1 MVISELISKMRAE
14 LSDNAEFEARE
25 IVMSVLGI
33 NRNELIINSR
43 KEVGCGE
50 IKKVAEIV
58 NRRKSGEPLQYILG
72 GAEFMSLRFK
82 TSRLTLIPRSDT
94 ETLVEEILEYNNGA
108 SAKLIDIGT
117 GTGCIGI
124 SAAYYNKNILV
135 TLADFK

>member
-1 MVISELISKMRAE
+1 MVISELISKIRAE

-72 GAEFMSLRFK
+72 EAEFM
-82 TSRLTLIPRSDT
+82 
-94 ETLVEEILEYNNGA
+94 
-108 SAKLIDIGT
+108 
-117 GTGCIGI
+117 
-124 SAAYYNKNILV
+124 
-135 TLADFK
+135 